1 MNTEPILYKNESLN
15 QSILASLES
24 HLAVLDKTGRIVA
37 VNNAWLDYGRKNGAA
52 SAEAI
57 GVGVN
62 YLGVC
67 RPAAEQ
73 GYEKAREMY
82 DGIQAVLQGAK
93 PYFEV
98 EYPCHSPTEQHWFL
112 MSVMPLVGDDKGIVV
127 SHKEVTE
134 LKKVENALKDAL
146 SEIEELKDRL
156 EQENIYLQEEIKLEH
171 NFDEIIGRSKPLK
184 AALKKIERVAPTDTT
199 VLILGE
205 TGTGKELIARAIH
218 SRSARKERPL
228 VKVNCATL
236 PANLIES
243 ELFGHEKGAFTG
255 ALQKRIGR
263 FELAH
268 GGTIFLDEIGELPL
282 ELQAKLLRVLQE
294 GEFERLGNPR
304 TLKVDVRVL
313 AATNRNL
320 EQEVRSNRFRQ
331 DLYYRL
337 SVYAITLPPLRER
350 KEDLPLLVQALVHK
364 FNKKLGKRIDQ
375 IPQKTLE
382 RLENYAWPG
391 NIRELENVIERAII
405 NAPDAILRVELP
417 ETAMLSRDEQDKPLE
432 EIEREHILRILE
444 KTEWKIAGPG
454 GAAEILGINPSTLRS
469 RIQKLG
475 ITKPWVRT
483 R

>member
-1 MNTEPILYKNESLN
+1 MMNTEHVLYNHESLN

-52 SAEAI
+52 SEEAI

-82 DGIQAVLQGAK
+82 EGIQAVLQGAK
-93 PYFEV
+93 PYFEI
-98 EYPCHSPTEQHWFL
+98 EYPCHSTEQRWFL

-146 SEIEELKDRL
+146 SEIKELKDRL

-218 SRSARKERPL
+218 SRSTRKERPL

-236 PANLIES
+236 PVNLIES

-304 TLKVDVRVL
+304 TLKVDVRIL
-313 AATNRNL
+313 AATNRTL

-350 KEDLPLLVQALVHK
+350 KEDIPLLVQALVQK

-375 IPQKTLE
+375 ISQKTLE
-382 RLENYAWPG
+382 RLQQYAWPG
-391 NIRELENVIERAII
+391 NIRELENIIERAVI
-405 NAPDAILRVELP
+405 NAPDAVLRVELP
-417 ETAMLSRDEQDKPLE
+417 EAAMLVRDENQSLE

-454 GAAEILGINPSTLRS
+454 GAAEILDMNPSTLRS

-475 ITKPWVRT
+475 ITKPWIRT

>member
-1 MNTEPILYKNESLN
+1 MNTEPIFYKHESLN

-37 VNNAWLDYGRKNGAA
+37 VNNAWLDYGRKNGVA

-82 DGIQAVLQGAK
+82 EGIQAVLQGAK
-93 PYFEV
+93 PYFEI

-112 MSVMPLVGDDKGIVV
+112 MSAMPLVGDDQGIVV

-134 LKKVENALKDAL
+134 LKKVENALQAAL

-171 NFDEIIGRSKPLK
+171 NFDEIIGRSKALK

-205 TGTGKELIARAIH
+205 TGTGKELITRAIH
-218 SRSARKERPL
+218 NRSARKERPL
-228 VKVNCATL
+228 VKINCATL

-263 FELAH
+263 FDLAN

-337 SVYAITLPPLRER
+337 SVYTIPLPSLRER
-350 KEDLPLLVQALVHK
+350 KEDIPLLAQALVRK

-375 IPQKTLE
+375 IPQKTME
-382 RLENYAWPG
+382 RLQQYAWPG
-391 NIRELENVIERAII
+391 NIRELENVIERGVI
-405 NAPDAILRVELP
+405 NAPDTILRVDLP
-417 ETAMLSRDEQDKPLE
+417 KTAMLPGEEEDKPLE
-432 EIEREHILRILE
+432 EIEREHILRILD
-444 KTEWKIAGPG
+444 KTGWKIAGPG
-454 GAAEILGINPSTLRS
+454 GAAEILDMNPSTLRS
-469 RIQKLG
+469 RIHKLG
-475 ITKPWVRT
+475 ISKPWMRS

>member
-1 MNTEPILYKNESLN
+1 MNAEPILYKHESLN

-52 SAEAI
+52 SPEAI

-82 DGIQAVLQGAK
+82 EGIQAVLQGAK

-112 MSVMPLVGDDKGIVV
+112 MSVMPLLGDDKGIVV

-134 LKKVENALKDAL
+134 LKKVENALQDAL

-156 EQENIYLQEEIKLEH
+156 EQENVYLQEEIKLEH

-218 SRSARKERPL
+218 SRSSRKDRPL

-263 FELAH
+263 FELAN

-294 GEFERLGNPR
+294 GEIERLGNPR
-304 TLKVDVRVL
+304 TFKVDVRVL
-313 AATNRNL
+313 AATNRNP
-320 EQEVRSNRFRQ
+320 EHEVRNGRFRQ

-350 KEDLPLLVQALVHK
+350 KEDIPLLVQALVHK

-382 RLENYAWPG
+382 RLQQYAWPG
-391 NIRELENVIERAII
+391 NIRELENVVERAII
-405 NAPDAILRVELP
+405 NAPDAILRVDLP
-417 ETAMLSRDEQDKPLE
+417 EAAMLVRDENKSLE

-475 ITKPWVRT
+475 ITKPWVHT